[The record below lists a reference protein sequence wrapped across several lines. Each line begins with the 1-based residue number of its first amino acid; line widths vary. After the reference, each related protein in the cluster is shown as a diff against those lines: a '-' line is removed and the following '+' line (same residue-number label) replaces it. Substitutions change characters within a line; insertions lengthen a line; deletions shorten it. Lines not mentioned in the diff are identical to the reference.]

1 MLILAR
7 PFGTSVRLS
16 LDGVE
21 LGTIHMVKASDSS
34 IPKMGFD
41 LHKDITV
48 TRSELG
54 STYSKDFKPTRKK

>member
-7 PFGTSVRLS
+7 PFGTSVRLT

-21 LGTIHMVKASDSS
+21 LGTVHMVKDDKSS

-41 LHKDITV
+41 LHKKLTV
-48 TRSELG
+48 TRSEL
-54 STYSKDFKPTRKK
+54 SSNYDKNFNSNRKK